1 MSSSQTLA
9 KAVKVEWQNRVASLY
24 WRVLG
29 ELHLLGRWIPVE
41 ELALVGLDFL
51 PLFKTRFV
59 EQAFRG
65 SLIGRTEAG
74 LDFVFVSAKYNCA
87 NSPEGTFAR
96 FAQRPRRWVYVTH
109 CAAGGEVGVPV
120 PAAPRHLVELIGPRR
135 LNDIAALTEPNEGE
149 VAERQTI
156 TNQLKPTGDYPG
168 RPPSVISLRCFRNRM
183 YGEFK
188 AMLNEVGASSIASI
202 NMCLPTTTAVEA
214 RSTTRRSTR
223 STTRRSNSEILR
235 DTEGALARPV
245 STRSGHSRE
254 PATSAGPGSP
264 GTSGRGPPGTA
275 A

>member
-51 PLFKTRFV
+51 PMFKTRFV

-65 SLIGRTEAG
+65 SLIGGTEAG

-120 PAAPRHLVELIGPRR
+120 PAAPRHLIEYHWPAAPERHRCADGADRGRSGEAPNNHQPAQADRR
-135 LNDIAALTEPNEGE
+135 LSRAAAVCDFAALFQKSHG
-149 VAERQTI
+149 
-156 TNQLKPTGDYPG
+156 
-168 RPPSVISLRCFRNRM
+168 
-183 YGEFK
+183 
-188 AMLNEVGASSIASI
+188 
-202 NMCLPTTTAVEA
+202 
-214 RSTTRRSTR
+214 
-223 STTRRSNSEILR
+223 
-235 DTEGALARPV
+235 
-245 STRSGHSRE
+245 
-254 PATSAGPGSP
+254 
-264 GTSGRGPPGTA
+264 
-275 A
+275 